1 MSSKKMMQAYQ
12 NANREAVAESE
23 NPHALITV
31 LFEELLRAMRSYV
44 SNVEKNN
51 SPEPEQTAQFS
62 RALMILYGLQSSLNF
77 DEGGEIAE
85 NLFRLYEY
93 ARQQMLTTSREG
105 QTAGTLTAIEAIES
119 ICDAWRQ
126 IDGSNGSGADK
137 APAE

>member
-12 NANREAVAESE
+12 NAHREAVAESE

-44 SNVEKNN
+44 ASVEKNKT
-51 SPEPEQTAQFS
+51 PKPEQSRQFS

-105 QTAGTLTAIEAIES
+105 QTTGIRTAIEAIES
-119 ICDAWRQ
+119 ICEAWRQ
-126 IDGSNGSGADK
+126 IDGGNVSGADK
-137 APAE
+137 ALAE

>member
-12 NANREAVAESE
+12 NASLDAVAESE

-31 LFEELLRAMRSYV
+31 LFEELLRTMRSYV
-44 SNVEKNN
+44 AGVEINKT
-51 SPEPEQTAQFS
+51 PKPEQAGQFS

-93 ARQQMLTTSREG
+93 ARQQMLVASREG

-119 ICDAWRQ
+119 ICEAWRQ
-126 IDGSNGSGADK
+126 IDGGNVSGADK
-137 APAE
+137 ALAE